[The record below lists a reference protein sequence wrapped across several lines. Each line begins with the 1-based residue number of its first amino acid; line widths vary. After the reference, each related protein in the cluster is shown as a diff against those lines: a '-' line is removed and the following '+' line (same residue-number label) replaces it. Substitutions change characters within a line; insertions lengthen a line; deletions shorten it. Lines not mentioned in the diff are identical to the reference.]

1 MTLEFF
7 LPQKKAAGY
16 STEEMFLR
24 YIKVVDSSR
33 ALELGKNFEK
43 LRIDCI

>member
-7 LPQKKAAGY
+7 LPQKKATGH
-16 STEEMFLR
+16 SSEKMFLR

-33 ALELGKNFEK
+33 ALELGRHFEK